1 MPESTEIGLS
11 SEKVADKQL
20 IHQVLVQPLVATSKA
35 DFAKGAYADRLQ
47 ESVWDWVAGHQPAPT
62 GVLILRYSFSEEP
75 PVAPGSDDW
84 LTQLWEDKSASGAAV
99 AGPIEV
105 SWEGLIVEESVWR
118 RIKPHAADLLR
129 IANNETIDSFR
140 RLIQQEHEKDQRI
153 RQLAVDFNELKAPD
167 VREFLHRVDGEQKI
181 ELARLLADSFSF
193 ADVTVQEFPRTVR
206 PLLETVA
213 REVLRRHL
221 KEWTEKHPPAIWSS
235 DKETSANEMKAF
247 KDAFNDALDA
257 CQAALECPECKKP
270 ARLDY
275 WSTRNRLFFLHPDSA
290 KHLRRKE
297 FPVLRLIGKPKHA
310 SIKQALD
317 SQGESPETDFGN
329 EGEP

>member
-1 MPESTEIGLS
+1 MPESTELGLS
-11 SEKVADKQL
+11 VGTVAGQQL
-20 IHQVLVQPLVATSKA
+20 MHQVLVQPLVAGSKA
-35 DFAKGAYADRLQ
+35 VFAKGAYADRLQ
-47 ESVWDWVAGHQPAPT
+47 ESVWDWVASHQATPA
-62 GVLILRYSFSEEP
+62 GVLILQYSFEEEP

-84 LTQLWEDKSASGAAV
+84 LNQLSASKSASGVAA

-105 SWEGLIVEESVWR
+105 SWGGLIVEESTWR
-118 RIKPHAADLLR
+118 RIKPHAADLLSVV
-129 IANNETIDSFR
+129 NHETIDSFR
-140 RLIQQEHEKDQRI
+140 RLIQREYEKDQRL
-153 RQLAVDFNELKAPD
+153 RQLAADFNELKGPD
-167 VREFLHRVDGEQKI
+167 VQEFLRQVDDRQKI
-181 ELARLLADSFSF
+181 KLARSIANSFSF
-193 ADVTVQEFPRTVR
+193 ANVTVQEFPFTVR

-221 KEWTEKHPPAIWSS
+221 KQWTKKHPPVIWSS

-257 CQAALECPECKKP
+257 CQAALECPECQQP

-297 FPVLRLIGKPKHA
+297 FPVLRLVKKPKHA
-310 SIKQALD
+310 SIKHAVDRPGEIPESD
-317 SQGESPETDFGN
+317 SGKQGDP
-329 EGEP
+329 